1 MYRNALDFP
10 EEDQKARFI
19 VKNPVQKGFVALQ
32 LIFRVSQAVMPS
44 WGAGEARLRSA
55 HTRRSLLQLLRGK
68 SPCLWAESASRRLR
82 GACFDMCNE
91 ASGLAAVASW
101 CLLQHHSHDVS
112 AQLRALTERGSLS
125 PCLPS
130 RNIDCPLLLFPWISI
145 GP

>member
-1 MYRNALDFP
+1 MYRNALDFL

-19 VKNPVQKGFVALQ
+19 VKNPVQKGFVAFQ
-32 LIFRVSQAVMPS
+32 RIFWVSQAVMPS

-82 GACFDMCNE
+82 VASFDMCDE

-101 CLLQHHSHDVS
+101 CLLQHHSHAVS
-112 AQLRALTERGSLS
+112 ALFGHQPNGAHSLHAS
-125 PCLPS
+125 LPRENS
-130 RNIDCPLLLFPWISI
+130 RIVEGQCGTHVS
-145 GP
+145 